1 MARIRIIGEE
11 EAEGL
16 LREIYD
22 QLTAGRGQL
31 AEVHKLQSL
40 RPKSILRHMA
50 LYMEIIFT
58 RSELSRAE
66 PEMTAVVLS
75 AANIPFHYPRH
86 ALQRPLKKQ
95 SFCHFPST
103 ANVFI

>member
-1 MARIRIIGEE
+1 
-11 EAEGL
+11 
-16 LREIYD
+16 
-22 QLTAGRGQL
+22 
-31 AEVHKLQSL
+31 
-40 RPKSILRHMA
+40 
-50 LYMEIIFT
+50 MEIIFS